1 MMRRLRVLLADDH
14 HMFAEM
20 LQGLLTPHYEVVG
33 TVTDG
38 LALLDAVQRFHP
50 DVVVLD
56 IGMPHLNGL
65 DAGLQIKKTMPAI
78 KLIYLTM
85 NLDPYVVRQAIRN
98 GASGFL
104 LKQGTAKELPEAIE
118 KIVNGGS
125 YVTAAAARALEGLS
139 ELEPSNRD
147 SRPEPTARQREVI
160 QLLAEGQSMKQVA
173 DTLKITPRTVA
184 AHKYAVME
192 LLQIKSSAELVQYAL
207 KSGMIYH

>member
-1 MMRRLRVLLADDH
+1 MRRLKILLADDH

-20 LQGLLTPHYEVVG
+20 LKSVLTPRYDVVG

-38 LALLDAVQRFHP
+38 LALLEAAQQLRP

-65 DAGLQIKKTMPAI
+65 DAGLQIKKSMPAI
-78 KLIYLTM
+78 KLIFLTM
-85 NLDPYVVRQAIRN
+85 NLDPYLVRQAIRI

-118 KIVNGGS
+118 RVMCGGS
-125 YVTAAAARALEGLS
+125 YVTPAAAAALMRLS
-139 ELEPSNRD
+139 ELEPAYQND
-147 SRPEPTARQREVI
+147 APQPTARQREVI

-173 DTLKITPRTVA
+173 DTLNITPRTVA
-184 AHKYAVME
+184 AHKYAAME
-192 LLQIKSSAELVQYAL
+192 LLQIKSSAELVQYAI

>member
-1 MMRRLRVLLADDH
+1 MRRLKVLLADDH

-20 LQGLLTPHYEVVG
+20 LKSMLTTRYEVVG

-38 LALLDAVQRFHP
+38 LALLDATRRLKP
-50 DVVVLD
+50 EVVILD

-65 DAGLQIKKTMPAI
+65 DAGKQIKQTMPAV
-78 KLIYLTM
+78 KLIFLTM
-85 NLDPYVVRQAIRN
+85 NLDPYLVRQALRI

-118 KIVNGGS
+118 KVMSGGS
-125 YVTAAAARALEGLS
+125 YVTPVAAEALARLS
-139 ELEPSNRD
+139 ELEPTSHLG
-147 SRPEPTARQREVI
+147 PPQPTARQREVI

-173 DTLKITPRTVA
+173 DILKITPRTVA
-184 AHKYAVME
+184 AHKYAAME

-207 KSGMIYH
+207 KSGMIYN

>member
-1 MMRRLRVLLADDH
+1 MKRLKILLADDH
-14 HMFAEM
+14 QMFAEM
-20 LQGLLTPHYEVVG
+20 LKSLLTPRYDVVG

-38 LALLDAVQRFHP
+38 LALLDAARQLMP
-50 DVVVLD
+50 DLIVLD

-65 DAGLQIKKTMPAI
+65 DAGLQIKKAMPAI

-85 NLDPYVVRQAIRN
+85 NLDSYVVRQAVRN

-104 LKQGTAKELPEAIE
+104 LKQGTARELPEAIE
-118 KIVNGGS
+118 RIVNGGS
-125 YVTAAAARALEGLS
+125 YITPAAAKGLDS
-139 ELEPSNRD
+139 LAELEPGNRD

-173 DTLKITPRTVA
+173 DTLNITPRTVA
-184 AHKYAVME
+184 AHKYAVMD

-207 KSGMIYH
+207 KSGMIYN

>member
-1 MMRRLRVLLADDH
+1 
-14 HMFAEM
+14 MFAEM
-20 LQGLLTPHYEVVG
+20 LRDLLTPCYDVVG

-38 LALLDAVQRFHP
+38 LSLVDATRQLQP

-56 IGMPHLNGL
+56 IGMPRLNGL
-65 DAGLQIKKTMPAI
+65 DAGQQIKRTMPAVR
-78 KLIYLTM
+78 LIFLTM
-85 NLDPYVVRQAIRN
+85 NLDPYVVRQALRL

-118 KIVNGGS
+118 RVMNGGS
-125 YVTAAAARALEGLS
+125 YVTPAAVRALDALS
-139 ELEPSNRD
+139 ELEPADRN

-192 LLQIKSSAELVQYAL
+192 LLQIKSSAELVRYAL
-207 KSGMIYH
+207 KSGMIYN

>member
-1 MMRRLRVLLADDH
+1 MRRIKVLLADDH

-20 LQGLLTPHYEVVG
+20 LQGLLTPAYEVVG
-33 TVTDG
+33 TVTNG
-38 LALLDAVQRFHP
+38 LALLDAAQQLRP
-50 DVVVLD
+50 DVIVLD
-56 IGMPHLNGL
+56 IGMPQLNGL
-65 DAGLQIKKTMPAI
+65 DAGLQIKKAMPAI
-78 KLIYLTM
+78 KLIFLTM
-85 NLDPYVVRQAIRN
+85 NLDPYVARQAVRN

-104 LKQGTAKELPEAIE
+104 LKQGTARELPEAIE
-118 KIVNGGS
+118 RIVNGGS

-139 ELEPSNRD
+139 ELEPTNRD

-173 DTLKITPRTVA
+173 DILKITPRTVA

>member
-1 MMRRLRVLLADDH
+1 MRRPKVLVADDH

-20 LQGLLTPHYEVVG
+20 LKSVLTPRYDIVG

-38 LALLDAVQRFHP
+38 LALLEAAHQLRP

-56 IGMPHLNGL
+56 IGMPQLNGL
-65 DAGLQIKKTMPAI
+65 DAGQQIKKSMPAI
-78 KLIYLTM
+78 KLIFLTM
-85 NLDPYVVRQAIRN
+85 NLDPYLVRQAIRI

-104 LKQGTAKELPEAIE
+104 LKQGTAKELPDAIE
-118 KIVNGGS
+118 KVMCGGS
-125 YVTAAAARALEGLS
+125 YVTPAAAAALARLS
-139 ELEPSNRD
+139 ELEPSNHKEA
-147 SRPEPTARQREVI
+147 PQPTARQREVI

-173 DTLKITPRTVA
+173 DTLNITPRTVA
-184 AHKYAVME
+184 AHKYAAME

>member
-1 MMRRLRVLLADDH
+1 MRRLKILLADDH

-20 LQGLLTPHYEVVG
+20 LKSVLTPRYDVVG

-38 LALLDAVQRFHP
+38 LALLESAQQLRP

-65 DAGLQIKKTMPAI
+65 DAGLQIKKSMPAI
-78 KLIYLTM
+78 KLIFLTM
-85 NLDPYVVRQAIRN
+85 NLDPYLVRQAIRI

-118 KIVNGGS
+118 KVVCGGS
-125 YVTAAAARALEGLS
+125 YVTPTAAAALERLS
-139 ELEPSNRD
+139 EVEPANRD
-147 SRPEPTARQREVI
+147 DAPQPTARQRAVI

-173 DTLKITPRTVA
+173 DTLNITPRTVA
-184 AHKYAVME
+184 AHKYAAME
-192 LLQIKSSAELVQYAL
+192 ILQIKSSAELVRYAL
-207 KSGMIYH
+207 KSGLICH

>member
-1 MMRRLRVLLADDH
+1 MRRIRVLLADDH

-20 LQGLLTPHYEVVG
+20 LQGLLTPSYEVVG
-33 TVTDG
+33 TVTNG
-38 LALLDAVQRFHP
+38 LALVDAAQQLQP
-50 DVVVLD
+50 DIIVLD

-65 DAGLQIKKTMPAI
+65 DAGLQIKKAMPAV
-78 KLIYLTM
+78 KLVFLTM

-118 KIVNGGS
+118 KIVKGGS
-125 YVTAAAARALEGLS
+125 YVTPAAARALEGLS
-139 ELEPSNRD
+139 ELQPADRD
-147 SRPEPTARQREVI
+147 ARPEPTARQREVI

-192 LLQIKSSAELVQYAL
+192 MLQIKSSAELVQYAL